1 MGKDILTLE
10 DVAET
15 LGQSLDAVR
24 RLFASGEIPGRKI
37 GGKWYC
43 TKNQLCSFIEG
54 GPSSSSKTLP
64 PTTRPEFG
72 RKDNGWTC
80 AECQT
85 ENDADHTVC
94 IHCDAPRLTP
104 LINFRL
110 SS

>member
-10 DVAET
+10 DVAEV
-15 LGQSLDAVR
+15 LGQSAAEVR
-24 RLFASGEIPGRKI
+24 QLFAAGEIPGRKI

-54 GPSSSSKTLP
+54 SP
-64 PTTRPEFG
+64 PASIKALQPGARPEVG

-80 AECQT
+80 AECRA
-85 ENDADHTVC
+85 ENDANHVVC
-94 IHCDAPRLTP
+94 VRCDASRLTP